1 MRFPPPLIFATG
13 FLLGWILEVRVRSLP
28 MAGAPSTRAVLE
40 VVGALGVVGGLVVA
54 FWGLWTFHRAHTAIL
69 PHRPASRLVTSG
81 PYRFSRN
88 PMYVGLT
95 AAYIGLAMLANTLWP
110 PVFLPLVIT
119 ALYLLVVR
127 REERYLGS
135 AFGAE
140 YAEYRRRIR
149 RWL

>member
-1 MRFPPPLIFATG
+1 
-13 FLLGWILEVRVRSLP
+13 
-28 MAGAPSTRAVLE
+28 
-40 VVGALGVVGGLVVA
+40 
-54 FWGLWTFHRAHTAIL
+54 
-69 PHRPASRLVTSG
+69 
-81 PYRFSRN
+81 
-88 PMYVGLT
+88 MYVGLT

-110 PVFLPLVIT
+110 PVLLPLVIA